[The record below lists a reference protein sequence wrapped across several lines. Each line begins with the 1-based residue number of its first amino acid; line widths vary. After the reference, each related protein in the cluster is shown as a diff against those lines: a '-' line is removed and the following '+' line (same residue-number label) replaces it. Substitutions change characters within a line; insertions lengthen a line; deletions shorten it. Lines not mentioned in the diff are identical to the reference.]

1 MKFCTNMQPPVS
13 VSWFFNKDLSIPFV
27 FVLTPY
33 KLCLCSG
40 PQQCSSYVY
49 VLSGSCGEPIS
60 SRHAITFLPHSSR
73 SLFNLGGRSR
83 SSTRKN
89 AMARGWDF
97 FPGTVR
103 RSGGEKHN
111 GIKQP
116 AEKYGQKNGPRFGH
130 RLPLLHTI
138 ARGVSERGPRRT
150 ARTSTAKS
158 CLGKCSVG

>member
-1 MKFCTNMQPPVS
+1 MKSCTNMQPPVS
-13 VSWFFNKDLSIPFV
+13 VSWFFNKDLPIPSV

-83 SSTRKN
+83 SSTTKN

-97 FPGTVR
+97 SPGTVR

-116 AEKYGQKNGPRFGH
+116 AEKYGQKHGP

-150 ARTSTAKS
+150 TRTSTAKS

>member
-1 MKFCTNMQPPVS
+1 MQCKIKYMQNQKTRIQMKSCTNMQPPVS
-13 VSWFFNKDLSIPFV
+13 VSWFFNKDLPIPFV

-60 SRHAITFLPHSSR
+60 SHHAITFLPHSSR

-97 FPGTVR
+97 SPGTVR
-103 RSGGEKHN
+103 RSAGGKTQWHQTASGEIRPKERSPFRSPFTAPAHNSAGGE
-111 GIKQP
+111 
-116 AEKYGQKNGPRFGH
+116 
-130 RLPLLHTI
+130 
-138 ARGVSERGPRRT
+138 
-150 ARTSTAKS
+150 
-158 CLGKCSVG
+158 